1 MSSILALPP
10 VPPELKAVSPFLSR
24 AEELA
29 KQDPIISYWCED
41 LCLQI
46 TGSSLSLSFQAHTM
60 QRKSVSASRLVVLPL
75 VISLSLFSVFLN
87 K

>member
-1 MSSILALPP
+1 MSSIFTLPP

-41 LCLQI
+41 LC
-46 TGSSLSLSFQAHTM
+46 
-60 QRKSVSASRLVVLPL
+60 P
-75 VISLSLFSVFLN
+75 
-87 K
+87 